1 MILHREGLS
10 TSCNEL
16 VDRINV
22 VTHSLEETTNIA
34 RTLRRENDELHFQNE
49 DLMRQFSELR
59 KNLEIAIA
67 SNSEVFFLSIYF
79 EGEEGRAEGAL

>member
-1 MILHREGLS
+1 
-10 TSCNEL
+10 
-16 VDRINV
+16 V

-49 DLMRQFSELR
+49 DLMHQFSELR

-67 SNSEVFFLSIYF
+67 SNNEVFFLSIYF
-79 EGEEGRAEGAL
+79 EGEEGGAEGAL